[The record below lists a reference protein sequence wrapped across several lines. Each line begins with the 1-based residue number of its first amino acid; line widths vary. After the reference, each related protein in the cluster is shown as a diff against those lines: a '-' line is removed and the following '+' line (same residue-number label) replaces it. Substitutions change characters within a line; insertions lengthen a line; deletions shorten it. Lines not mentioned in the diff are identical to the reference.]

1 MSRTLLRAAL
11 ESRDGSA
18 LAIAPM
24 IERHAGALEQIA
36 PAGLL
41 SDAEALARALRNAQ
55 ALYGCDAV
63 TIGAAGER
71 VAAACWEAAR
81 PGLAPMASVAA
92 VERGERL
99 DELPAPASVVDC
111 ASLVVARDAM
121 ARLRPV
127 LGDQAGI
134 AIVLPDASH
143 LAALL
148 GRETSGDWASATLLE
163 IVRLFG
169 AEEPDLFL
177 IVGNEHTLARPLAS
191 VADFFGSPIVHIC
204 GEDGCQAG
212 VAVLRGDDF
221 AGSAADIPAM
231 TWLVTSSTELDVD
244 SDPKATREA
253 IAGMRRRRAVA
264 G

>member
-1 MSRTLLRAAL
+1 
-11 ESRDGSA
+11 
-18 LAIAPM
+18 M
-24 IERHAGALEQIA
+24 IERHAGALEQVT
-36 PAGLL
+36 PSMLL

-81 PGLAPMASVAA
+81 PGLAPAVSAAA
-92 VERGERL
+92 VARGERL
-99 DELPAPASVVDC
+99 DEVPPPASVVDS
-111 ASLVVARDAM
+111 ASLAVVRDAM

-148 GRETSGDWASATLLE
+148 GREANGDWASATLLE

-177 IVGNEHTLARPLAS
+177 LVGNEHTLARPLVS
-191 VADFFGSPIVHIC
+191 MADFFGSSIVHV
-204 GEDGCQAG
+204 GAEESCQAG
-212 VAVLRGDDF
+212 VAVLPGDDF
-221 AGSAADIPAM
+221 ASRAADLPAL
-231 TWLVTSSTELDVD
+231 TWLVTSFMELDVN

-253 IAGMRRRRAVA
+253 IANLRRRGTVA
-264 G
+264 DEEKI

>member
-1 MSRTLLRAAL
+1 MSRALLRAAL

-36 PAGLL
+36 PAALL

-81 PGLAPMASVAA
+81 PGLAPAASAAA
-92 VERGERL
+92 VARGERL
-99 DELPAPASVVDC
+99 DELPAPASVGGGG
-111 ASLVVARDAM
+111 SLAVARDAM

-127 LGDQAGI
+127 LGDRAGI
-134 AIVLPDASH
+134 AIVLPDAPR

-148 GRETSGDWASATLLE
+148 GREASGDWARATLLE

-169 AEEPDLFL
+169 PEEPDLFL
-177 IVGNEHTLARPLAS
+177 LVGNEHTLARPLAS
-191 VADFFGSPIVHIC
+191 LADFFGSPIVHVC
-204 GEDGCQAG
+204 AEESRQAG
-212 VAVLRGDDF
+212 VAVLQGDDF
-221 AGSAADIPAM
+221 AGNAADLPAA
-231 TWLVTSSTELDVD
+231 TWLVTSSTELDVN

-253 IAGMRRRRAVA
+253 IANMRRRRTVA
-264 G
+264 E